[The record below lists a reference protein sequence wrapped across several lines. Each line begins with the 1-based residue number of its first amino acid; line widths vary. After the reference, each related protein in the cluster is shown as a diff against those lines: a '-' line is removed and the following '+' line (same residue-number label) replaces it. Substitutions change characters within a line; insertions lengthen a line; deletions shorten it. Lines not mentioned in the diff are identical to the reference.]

1 MRDGRGSTFKS
12 PAANAKTR
20 TMREIFENLTPA
32 EPLDPTE
39 SAKRGLSAPRRKRFY
54 TSAGVAETDGQ
65 FAVQLDGKPVRTP
78 AKRPLAAP
86 SRVLAEAIAAEWEA
100 QTEHIEPGK
109 MPLTRLANSII
120 DGVAQDPQPVA
131 DEVGRYLGSDLVC
144 YRAGSPD
151 GLVARQ
157 AAHWD
162 PVVAFARETLGARF
176 VLTEGLIY
184 VDQPEQ
190 ALVAAKAAI
199 PSEPWR
205 LGALSLITTLTG
217 SALIALAMQ
226 EGVLGDEAAWAAAH
240 VDEDWNISQ
249 WGADSLAEAKRAAR
263 FLDLQAAS
271 KVLRLL

>member
-1 MRDGRGSTFKS
+1 
-12 PAANAKTR
+12 
-20 TMREIFENLTPA
+20 MREIFEDIVPI

-39 SAKRGLSAPRRKRFY
+39 SAKRGLNAPRRARFY
-54 TSAGVAETDGQ
+54 KTAGVAEADGQ

-78 AKRPLAAP
+78 AKRLLVAP
-86 SRVLAEAIAAEWEA
+86 SRALAEAIAAEWEA
-100 QTEHIEPGK
+100 QVEHIEPGK

-120 DGVAQDPQPVA
+120 DGVAQTPRPVA
-131 DEVGRYLGSDLVC
+131 DEIVKYLGSDLLF

-151 GLVARQ
+151 GLVKRQ
-157 AAHWD
+157 AEHWD
-162 PVVAFARETLGARF
+162 PIVAFARDTLGARF

-184 VDQPEQ
+184 VDQPEP
-190 ALVAAKAAI
+190 ALTAARAAI

-217 SALIALAMQ
+217 SALIALAMAH
-226 EGVLGDEAAWAAAH
+226 GVLSDEAAWAAAH

-249 WGADSLAEAKRAAR
+249 WGSDSPAEARRAGR

-271 KVLRLL
+271 KVLRLLA

>member
-1 MRDGRGSTFKS
+1 
-12 PAANAKTR
+12 
-20 TMREIFENLTPA
+20 MREIFENLTPA

-86 SRVLAEAIAAEWEA
+86 SRVLAEAIAAEWAA

-120 DGVAQDPQPVA
+120 DGVVQIRSRSPTRSA
-131 DEVGRYLGSDLVC
+131 GHLGSDLVC

-162 PVVAFARETLGARF
+162 PVVAFARETLGARC

-190 ALVAAKAAI
+190 ALVAGQATI
-199 PSEPWR
+199 RPSR
-205 LGALSLITTLTG
+205 GG
-217 SALIALAMQ
+217 SA
-226 EGVLGDEAAWAAAH
+226 
-240 VDEDWNISQ
+240 
-249 WGADSLAEAKRAAR
+249 RCR
-263 FLDLQAAS
+263 
-271 KVLRLL
+271 